1 MPHSPPDPPS
11 ADDLR
16 RQLKRRGVR
25 LNTLHAA
32 LRIPSLDERK
42 RTYHREREQ
51 RIVKLVAML
60 GGLRARDLRSIIFTP
75 QPTVWRIVERLRS
88 AGALRVVTTYRDGA
102 PGARAA
108 WLQPPGSPDIPDDR
122 RAELLEMAELIR
134 AYRQAWETEEYLAT
148 QARQRAEGLT
158 GVLWLPEIDAK
169 EG

>member
-1 MPHSPPDPPS
+1 MPIPPT

-16 RQLKRRGVR
+16 RHLKRRGVR

-51 RIVKLVAML
+51 RIVKLVEML
-60 GGLRARDLRSIIFTP
+60 GGLRRRDLQSIIFTP

-108 WLQPPGSPDIPDDR
+108 WLQPPRSADIPDER
-122 RAELLEMAELIR
+122 RAELLETAELIKEYVR
-134 AYRQAWETEEYLAT
+134 LWGMEEALAT
-148 QARQRAEGLT
+148 LDRQRAEGLL
-158 GVLWLPEIDAK
+158 GVL
-169 EG
+169 

>member
-1 MPHSPPDPPS
+1 MPKPPT

-51 RIVKLVAML
+51 RIVKLVEML
-60 GGLRARDLRSIIFTP
+60 GGLRRRDLQSIIFTP

-108 WLQPPGSPDIPDDR
+108 WLQPPRSADIPDER
-122 RAELLEMAELIR
+122 RAELLETAELIK
-134 AYRQAWETEEYLAT
+134 EYLRLWGMEEALAT
-148 QARQRAEGLT
+148 LDRQRAEGLL
-158 GVLWLPEIDAK
+158 GVL
-169 EG
+169 

>member
-1 MPHSPPDPPS
+1 MPHSPPDAPPLPA

-16 RQLKRRGVR
+16 RRLKRRGVR

-51 RIVKLVAML
+51 RIVKLVEML
-60 GGLRARDLRSIIFTP
+60 GGLRRRDLQSIIVTP

-88 AGALRVVTTYRDGA
+88 TGALRVVTTYRDGA

-108 WLQPPGSPDIPDDR
+108 WLQPPGSADIRDER
-122 RAELLEMAELIR
+122 RAVLLETAELIR
-134 AYRQAWETEEYLAT
+134 AYAPLWGMEQSMAAQE
-148 QARQRAEGLT
+148 RQRAEGL
-158 GVLWLPEIDAK
+158 L
-169 EG
+169 

>member
-1 MPHSPPDPPS
+1 
-11 ADDLR
+11 
-16 RQLKRRGVR
+16 VR

-51 RIVKLVAML
+51 RIVKLVEML
-60 GGLRARDLRSIIFTP
+60 GGLRRRDLQSIIFTP

-108 WLQPPGSPDIPDDR
+108 WLQPPRSADIPDER
-122 RAELLEMAELIR
+122 RAELLETAELIKEYVR
-134 AYRQAWETEEYLAT
+134 LWGMEEALAT
-148 QARQRAEGLT
+148 LDRQRAEGLL
-158 GVLWLPEIDAK
+158 GVL
-169 EG
+169 